1 MNRYRMIVTLKNN
14 SIIMKTFR
22 YDQFEKWYA
31 ENVTQI
37 KEIKLVKIK

>member
-1 MNRYRMIVTLKNN
+1 MHRYRMIVILKNN

-31 ENVTQI
+31 ENVKQI
-37 KEIKLVKIK
+37 KEIKLEKIK